1 MAVLILL
8 VDCTFKLA
16 ICYIASYGINFL
28 FVDSISQQP
37 SLIVD
42 QLQSVPSTSQQQP
55 EEYCTTTAANHQQP
69 SQTLALEP
77 QLTSPVSHQRLEP
90 GNASVH

>member
-1 MAVLILL
+1 MLA
-8 VDCTFKLA
+8 DCKAKLA
-16 ICYIASYGINFL
+16 SYLLYIASYLFTFL
-28 FVDSISQQP
+28 FVASISQQP

-69 SQTLALEP
+69 NQTLALQP
-77 QLTSPVSHQRLEP
+77 QLTSPVSHQQLEP
-90 GNASVH
+90 GNA